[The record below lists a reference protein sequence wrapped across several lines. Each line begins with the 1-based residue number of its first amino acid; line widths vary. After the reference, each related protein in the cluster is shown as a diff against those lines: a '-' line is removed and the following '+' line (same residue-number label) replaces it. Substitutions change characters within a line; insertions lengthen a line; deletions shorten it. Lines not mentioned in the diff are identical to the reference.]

1 MKRRD
6 KPTVYRK
13 RGQELI
19 NHGFRLTATDT
30 ANLEEIRRAYED
42 NYPFSV
48 STSIIVG
55 VALQALVEEARS
67 GKVRTTPDLY
77 ISVPNIGRLS

>member
-19 NHGFRLTATDT
+19 NHAFRLTVDDT
-30 ANLEEIRRAYED
+30 QNLEEVRRAYEA

-48 STSIIVG
+48 STSIIIG

-67 GKVRTTPDLY
+67 GKIRTTPDLY
-77 ISVPNIGRLS
+77 VSVPNIGRFS